1 MNNKSVTK
9 SFLIFLLTLVP
20 IIASAFSPND
30 SLSESANVYVI
41 SCEPGEVIYEKFGHS
56 AIRIIDPVKNIDLIF
71 HWGLYSFDEPNFVA
85 NFVKGNL
92 LYEMGVCD
100 SKYFFKGYIERD
112 SYIYST
118 KINYTY
124 DEKIMLWEKLWE
136 NYKPENRKYC
146 YNFIYDNCATRVYDN
161 IMNVVTEHY
170 SSMYNEQRLSKTTYR
185 TIINEYLDNSPWYKL
200 GINLIISSEAD
211 SKITPIQ
218 IRTFPFYTKSLLESI
233 NITRDGETM
242 PLATQDENVNTSKKN
257 PEKHHSSIPVI
268 LLPILLVIMECVYF
282 AFKKHYM
289 PYLTQITLIFSGL
302 LGLIIFYLSVF
313 SIHPI
318 VQYNYNIL
326 WCSPLNLLLGIILF
340 LKKRYTLK
348 IISTIIM
355 FCSALSTIIIL
366 MVELQTMTTALFCW
380 YICILIIFIITIQ
393 TYSFALKNIYRK
405 LKK

>member
-1 MNNKSVTK
+1 MNNNFITRF
-9 SFLIFLLTLVP
+9 FLISILTLIP
-20 IIASAFSPND
+20 IIASAFSPKD

-41 SCEPGEVIYEKFGHS
+41 SCEPGEAIYEKFGHS
-56 AIRIIDPVKNIDLIF
+56 AIRIVDPVKNIDLIF
-71 HWGLYSFDEPNFVA
+71 HWGLYSFDEPHFVA

-124 DEKIMLWEKLWE
+124 DEKNKLWQNLWE
-136 NYKPENRKYC
+136 NYKLENRKYC

-161 IMNVVTEHY
+161 IMSVVTEHY
-170 SSMYNEQRLSKTTYR
+170 SSSYNEQLLKTATYR

-211 SKITPIQ
+211 IKITPIQ
-218 IRTFPFYTKSLLESI
+218 IRAFPFYTKSLLESI
-233 NITRDGETM
+233 TITRNGRKM
-242 PLATQDENVNTSKKN
+242 PLATQIENVNTSKKG
-257 PEKHHSSIPVI
+257 PEKHRSNIPLI
-268 LLPILLVIMECVYF
+268 LIPALLVCIEFFYF
-282 AFKKHYM
+282 AFKKHYI
-289 PYLTQITLIFSGL
+289 PYLTQIILILSGL

-326 WCSPLNLLLGIILF
+326 WCSPLNLILGIILF

-348 IISTIIM
+348 VVSTIIM
-355 FCSALSTIIIL
+355 FCSTLSTIVLFISETQAI
-366 MVELQTMTTALFCW
+366 TSILFCW
-380 YICILIIFIITIQ
+380 YICILIILTLTIQ
-393 TYSFALKNIYRK
+393 TYSFAIKDIYRK